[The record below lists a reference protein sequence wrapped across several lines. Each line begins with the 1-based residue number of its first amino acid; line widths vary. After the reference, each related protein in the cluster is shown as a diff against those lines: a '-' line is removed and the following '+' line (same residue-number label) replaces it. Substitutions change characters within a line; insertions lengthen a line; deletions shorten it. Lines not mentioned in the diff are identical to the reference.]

1 MLTLAEPDIALWERF
16 HSGRLDATDDLVH
29 PVIAHWA
36 RARSLGAAPEGALA
50 PDAVLDGTAL
60 RDRREQV
67 APCFRE
73 IAEILDGVADDLAQR
88 GYVLLVTDADGV
100 ILASRGGGGFTNSA
114 ARVRLVEGARW
125 HEATRGTNAI
135 GTAIAS
141 REAVTVIGRAHFEQV
156 NHGLVC
162 YAAPVVDASGATSMV
177 LDITG
182 PVEAA
187 DPLAQATLL
196 GAARSV
202 ALLLRVHAYD
212 RLLAGSRALL
222 ERTLHRCPSPA
233 LLVEPPGVIRAVN
246 ARARAD
252 LGLAA
257 SPGQPASALL
267 GLGWEALAA
276 LARSGAS
283 APVAPR
289 GVGLTLHAEP
299 LLDDRGRAL
308 AVLVFV
314 ETDRPAKIESNPTI
328 ARPALRAPADD
339 SAFAAIVG
347 DDPVLV
353 EARLRGARFARTML
367 PVLLLAETGTGK
379 ELMAR
384 AVHAASDR
392 ARGPFIAINCGA
404 ISTSLLESELFGYA
418 PFAFT
423 GARPGGHD
431 GKIGAAEGGTLFL
444 DEIAE
449 MPASL
454 QAMLLRVLEDGT
466 YSRVGESRERRAT
479 FRLVCAT
486 CRDLPQRVREG
497 TFRQDLFYRLQGVT
511 LTLPPLRARRDRGLL
526 SRALLA
532 RAASELGRGAAPTLS
547 AAALAAIDAHTWPGN
562 VRELKTALQHAV
574 VVADGAPALLPE
586 HLPRDPMAGAW
597 TPTPTPAPT
606 FASSSTT
613 TREHGS
619 SRFEAEGRALAE
631 ALGEAHGNLAAAAR
645 RLGVAR
651 STLYRM
657 MERHGLRAAS
667 GGTEPL

>member
-16 HSGRLDATDDLVH
+16 HSGRLDATDGPVH

-50 PDAVLDGTAL
+50 PDAVLDSTAVE
-60 RDRREQV
+60 DRRELV

-73 IAEILDGVADDLAQR
+73 IAGILDGVAEDLAAR
-88 GYVLLVTDADGV
+88 GYVLLVTDAEGV
-100 ILASRGGGGFTNSA
+100 ILAARGGGGFTDRA

-141 REAVTVIGRAHFEQV
+141 REAVTVIGRAHFEQQ

-162 YAAPVVDASGATSMV
+162 YAAPVASAAGETTMV

-212 RLLAGSRALL
+212 RLLASSRALL
-222 ERTLHRCPSPA
+222 ERSLHRCPLPA
-233 LLVEPPGVIRAVN
+233 MLIELPGVIRAVN

-252 LGLAA
+252 LGLLAA
-257 SPGQPASALL
+257 PGRPALALL
-267 GLGWEALAA
+267 GLGWEELVALAQ
-276 LARSGAS
+276 SGAP

-289 GVGLTLHAEP
+289 GSALTLTLHAEP

-314 ETDRPAKIESNPTI
+314 EPERPASI
-328 ARPALRAPADD
+328 AREAPRGPEGEP
-339 SAFAAIVG
+339 AFAAILG
-347 DDPVLV
+347 DDPALIEVR
-353 EARLRGARFARTML
+353 ARAARFARTSL

-384 AVHAASDR
+384 AVHAASAG
-392 ARGPFIAINCGA
+392 ARGPFIALNCGA
-404 ISTSLLESELFGYA
+404 ISASLLESELFGHA
-418 PFAFT
+418 AFAFT
-423 GARPGGHD
+423 GARPGGHE

-454 QAMLLRVLEDGT
+454 QALLLRVLEDGT
-466 YSRVGESRERRAT
+466 YSRVGETRERRAS

-486 CRDLPQRVREG
+486 CRDLPARVREG

-511 LTLPPLRARRDRGLL
+511 LTLPPLRARRDRLL
-526 SRALLA
+526 LARALLA
-532 RAASELGRGAAPTLS
+532 RAARELGLDAVPSLSPEAAQVIEARP
-547 AAALAAIDAHTWPGN
+547 WPGN
-562 VRELKTALQHAV
+562 VRELKTALQHAL
-574 VVADGAPALLPE
+574 VVADGAPVLLPE
-586 HLPRDPMAGAW
+586 HLPADPMAAPGPLSPVVASVAAAVTVSGA
-597 TPTPTPAPT
+597 AE
-606 FASSSTT
+606 
-613 TREHGS
+613 RGS

-631 ALGEAHGNLAAAAR
+631 ALGEARGNLAAAAR

-657 MERHGLRAAS
+657 MGRHGVRS
-667 GGTEPL
+667 PSS

>member
-1 MLTLAEPDIALWERF
+1 MLTLAEPDLALWERF
-16 HSGRLDATDDLVH
+16 HSGRLDIETTDAAVH
-29 PVIAHWA
+29 PVIAHWT

-50 PDAVLDGTAL
+50 PDAVLDGVAL

-73 IAEILDGVADDLAQR
+73 IAEIIGGVGEDLAQR
-88 GYVLLVTDADGV
+88 GYVLLVTDAEGV
-100 ILASRGGGGFTNSA
+100 ILASRGGGGFTDRA

-125 HEATRGTNAI
+125 HEANRGTNAI
-135 GTAIAS
+135 GTALAS
-141 REAVTVIGRAHFEQV
+141 REAVTVVGRAHFEQV

-162 YAAPVVDASGATSMV
+162 YAAPVVDALGETTMV

-233 LLVEPPGVIRAVN
+233 LLVEPPGKIRAAN

-267 GLGWEALAA
+267 GLGWDALAA

-299 LLDDRGRAL
+299 LLDAQGQAL

-314 ETDRPAKIESNPTI
+314 ESDRSVVAT
-328 ARPALRAPADD
+328 RPALRAPIDE

-353 EARLRGARFARTML
+353 EARRRGARFARTPL

-384 AVHAASDR
+384 AIHTASAS

-423 GARPGGHD
+423 GARPGGYE

-466 YSRVGESRERRAT
+466 YSRIGESRERRGS
-479 FRLVCAT
+479 FRLICAT

-511 LTLPPLRARRDRGLL
+511 LTLPPLRARRDRELL

-532 RAASELGRGAAPTLS
+532 RAAVDLGDVLVPAISPE
-547 AAALAAIDAHTWPGN
+547 ALAAIDAHTWPGN
-562 VRELKTALQHAV
+562 VRELKMALQHALI
-574 VVADGAPALLPE
+574 VADGASWLLPE
-586 HLPRDPMAGAW
+586 HLPRDPMAGA
-597 TPTPTPAPT
+597 PPASAPAPLS
-606 FASSSTT
+606 APSSSPALAS
-613 TREHGS
+613 EPQGS
-619 SRFEAEGRALAE
+619 SRFEAEGRALTD
-631 ALGEAHGNLAAAAR
+631 ALGEARGNLAAAAR

-657 MERHGLRAAS
+657 MERHGLRAP
-667 GGTEPL
+667 GGADPL

>member
-16 HSGRLDATDDLVH
+16 HSGRLDATDGPAH

-50 PDAVLDGTAL
+50 PDAVLDSTAVE
-60 RDRREQV
+60 DRRELV

-73 IAEILDGVADDLAQR
+73 IAGILDGVAEDLAAR
-88 GYVLLVTDADGV
+88 GYVLLVTDAEGV
-100 ILASRGGGGFTNSA
+100 ILAARGGGGFTDRA

-141 REAVTVIGRAHFEQV
+141 REAVTVIGRAHFEQQ

-162 YAAPVVDASGATSMV
+162 YAAPVASAGGETTMV

-212 RLLAGSRALL
+212 RLLASSRALL
-222 ERTLHRCPSPA
+222 ERSLRRCPLPA
-233 LLVEPPGVIRAVN
+233 VLVEPPGLIRSVN

-252 LGLAA
+252 LGPFAA
-257 SPGQPASALL
+257 PGRPALALL
-267 GLGWEALAA
+267 GLGWDQLIA
-276 LARSGAS
+276 LARSGAP

-289 GVGLTLHAEP
+289 GAALTLHAEP

-314 ETDRPAKIESNPTI
+314 EPERPASI
-328 ARPALRAPADD
+328 AREPQREAEGEP
-339 SAFAAIVG
+339 AFAAILG
-347 DDPVLV
+347 DDPAVV
-353 EARLRGARFARTML
+353 SVRARAARFARTSL

-384 AVHAASDR
+384 AVHAASAG
-392 ARGPFIAINCGA
+392 ARGPFIALNCGA
-404 ISTSLLESELFGYA
+404 ISSSLLESELFGHA
-418 PFAFT
+418 AFAFT
-423 GARPGGHD
+423 GARPGGYE

-454 QAMLLRVLEDGT
+454 QALLLRVLEDGT
-466 YSRVGESRERRAT
+466 YSRVGEARERRAS

-486 CRDLPQRVREG
+486 CRDLPARVREG

-511 LTLPPLRARRDRGLL
+511 LTLPPLRARSDRLL
-526 SRALLA
+526 LARALLA
-532 RAASELGRGAAPTLS
+532 RAARELGLDAAPSLS
-547 AAALAAIDAHTWPGN
+547 PAAAQVIEARPWPGN
-562 VRELKTALQHAV
+562 VRELKTALQHAL
-574 VVADGAPALLPE
+574 VVADGAPVLLPE
-586 HLPRDPMAGAW
+586 HLPADPMAAAA
-597 TPTPTPAPT
+597 PFSPA
-606 FASSSTT
+606 ASSVSSVAVTAPSE
-613 TREHGS
+613 RGA

-631 ALGEAHGNLAAAAR
+631 ALGEARGNLAAAAR

-657 MERHGLRAAS
+657 MGRHGVR
-667 GGTEPL
+667 PP

>member
-1 MLTLAEPDIALWERF
+1 
-16 HSGRLDATDDLVH
+16 
-29 PVIAHWA
+29 
-36 RARSLGAAPEGALA
+36 
-50 PDAVLDGTAL
+50 
-60 RDRREQV
+60 
-67 APCFRE
+67 
-73 IAEILDGVADDLAQR
+73 
-88 GYVLLVTDADGV
+88 
-100 ILASRGGGGFTNSA
+100 
-114 ARVRLVEGARW
+114 
-125 HEATRGTNAI
+125 
-135 GTAIAS
+135 
-141 REAVTVIGRAHFEQV
+141 
-156 NHGLVC
+156 
-162 YAAPVVDASGATSMV
+162 VVDASGATTMI

-233 LLVEPPGVIRAVN
+233 LLVEPPGLIRAAN

-252 LGLAA
+252 LGVAA
-257 SPGQPASALL
+257 SPGKEASALL
-267 GLGWEALAA
+267 GLGWDALAA
-276 LARSGAS
+276 LARSGSS

-314 ETDRPAKIESNPTI
+314 EAARPASIEVVPSAEPATP
-328 ARPALRAPADD
+328 RPALRAPADEP
-339 SAFAAIVG
+339 AFAAVIG

-353 EARLRGARFARTML
+353 EARVRGARFARTGL

-384 AVHAASDR
+384 AVHAAS
-392 ARGPFIAINCGA
+392 ASAGGPFIAINCGA

-423 GARPGGHD
+423 GARPGGHE

-466 YSRVGESRERRAT
+466 YSRIGENRERRAT
-479 FRLVCAT
+479 FRLICAT

-511 LTLPPLRARRDRGLL
+511 LTLPPLRARLDRALL
-526 SRALLA
+526 ARALLA
-532 RAASELGRGAAPTLS
+532 RAARELGDLVVPSLS
-547 AAALAAIDAHTWPGN
+547 REALAAIDAHPWPGN
-562 VRELKTALQHAV
+562 VRELKTALQHALV
-574 VVADGAPALLPE
+574 VSDGAPVLLAE
-586 HLPRDPMAGAW
+586 HLPRDPMAGAR
-597 TPTPTPAPT
+597 PPPPPPSS
-606 FASSSTT
+606 ASSLPATN
-613 TREHGS
+613 EHGS

-657 MERHGLRAAS
+657 MERHGVRAAA
-667 GGTEPL
+667 GTEPL

>member
-1 MLTLAEPDIALWERF
+1 MLTLAEPDLALWERF
-16 HSGRLDATDDLVH
+16 HSGRLDATDGPVH
-29 PVIAHWA
+29 PVIAHWT

-50 PDAVLDGTAL
+50 PDAVLDSTAL
-60 RDRREQV
+60 QDRRELV

-73 IAEILDGVADDLAQR
+73 IAGILDGVAEDLAAR
-88 GYVLLVTDADGV
+88 GYVLLVTDAEGV
-100 ILASRGGGGFTNSA
+100 ILAARGGGGFTDRA

-141 REAVTVIGRAHFEQV
+141 GDAVTVIGRAHFEQP

-162 YAAPVVDASGATSMV
+162 YAAPVASAAGETTMV

-212 RLLAGSRALL
+212 RLLASSRALL
-222 ERTLHRCPSPA
+222 ERSLHRCPLPA

-252 LGLAA
+252 LGLLAA
-257 SPGQPASALL
+257 PGQPALALL
-267 GLGWEALAA
+267 GLGWDHLVE
-276 LARSGAS
+276 LARSGAPAPGAHRGS
-283 APVAPR
+283 A
-289 GVGLTLHAEP
+289 LTLHAEP
-299 LLDDRGRAL
+299 LFDDRGRAL

-314 ETDRPAKIESNPTI
+314 EPERAASI
-328 ARPALRAPADD
+328 ARPALRVPAGEAAFAGEP
-339 SAFAAIVG
+339 AFAAIIG
-347 DDPVLV
+347 DDPALV
-353 EARLRGARFARTML
+353 EVRARAARFARTSL

-384 AVHAASDR
+384 AVHAASAG
-392 ARGPFIAINCGA
+392 ARGPFIALNCGA
-404 ISTSLLESELFGYA
+404 ISASLLESELFGHA
-418 PFAFT
+418 AFAFT
-423 GARPGGHD
+423 GARPGGQE
-431 GKIGAAEGGTLFL
+431 GKIAAAEGGTLFL

-454 QAMLLRVLEDGT
+454 QALLLRVLEDGT
-466 YSRVGESRERRAT
+466 YSRVGEARERRAS

-486 CRDLPQRVREG
+486 CRDLPARVREG

-511 LTLPPLRARRDRGLL
+511 LTLPPLRARRDRLL
-526 SRALLA
+526 LARALLA
-532 RAASELGRGAAPTLS
+532 RAARELGLAAAPELS
-547 AAALAAIDAHTWPGN
+547 PEAARVIEARPWPGN
-562 VRELKTALQHAV
+562 VRELKTALQHAL
-574 VVADGAPALLPE
+574 VVADGAPVLLAE
-586 HLPRDPMAGAW
+586 HLPADPMAVAGPIAPPVASASPASAPAVSERGA
-597 TPTPTPAPT
+597 
-606 FASSSTT
+606 
-613 TREHGS
+613 

-631 ALGEAHGNLAAAAR
+631 ALGEARGNLAAAAR

-657 MERHGLRAAS
+657 MGRHGVRAPS
-667 GGTEPL
+667 S